1 MTMRLRIW
9 IALLPLLALLT
20 AVAFVQDSAGASPL
34 GFPPGTYTATITDA
48 DYPPGFPEEGKAPG
62 VFTNEFTT
70 DGRVFVTHEDFDGV
84 LVEGRYVSNP
94 ARLVLADESGPFSC
108 TNFQNNVTAVYEWAF
123 DGSELTLTVVHDA
136 CFPRAVILTAHPW
149 QLQP

>member
-1 MTMRLRIW
+1 MTMKRRVSIGLLPVV
-9 IALLPLLALLT
+9 ALLAVVAL
-20 AVAFVQDSAGASPL
+20 VPGFAGASPL
-34 GFPPGTYTATITDA
+34 GFPPGTYTSTITDA

-62 VFTNEFTT
+62 TFTNEFTV
-70 DGRVFVTHEDFDGV
+70 DGRLIVTHEDFEGV

-108 TNFQNNVTAVYEWAF
+108 TNFQSNVTAVYDWTF

-136 CFPRAVILTAHPW
+136 CEPRATILTAHPW
-149 QLQP
+149 QLQQ